1 MDQPITGGQFS
12 FDMLAA
18 SIRADSSDLRTFLD
32 VLATKL
38 EGSLP
43 GHVKVEREGGLLHKS
58 ERVRRLTVELG
69 DRVYQMEW
77 AQQSLHPAVGP
88 RGQAVSAV
96 SLDDWVG
103 ALWQDLREYS
113 RANAQGKTALD
124 QILSGSA
131 PPKSLSRPAEAA
143 SRIYWRPPETEIPE
157 GSSIE
162 VGADEAAV
170 FARRGQVLGTLGPG
184 SWTAD
189 VLNTPFLEDQRDQ
202 ESGSYLADL
211 LFVSTHDFPN
221 LPFGGMVDNVTDPES
236 GLAVGLRVFGDYA
249 LRVSD
254 PAVFATKL
262 AGELSSN
269 EEITHW
275 MREHLLRVFRT
286 EVVGLIEGG
295 NLPILGI
302 AAHTGDVE
310 KRTLDSLRDLIG
322 GYGMDIVEMANFTIS
337 MKDEDEATLKSFR
350 LENQRRG
357 ADPAAKKPAATKA
370 APATR
375 TGVKAARSQKCPE
388 CGTANPASA
397 HFCLNCGHSIATTV
411 TCPDCGVENPAAAR
425 FCTGCGRALG
435 AAEGARS

>member
-1 MDQPITGGQFS
+1 MNQPFTGGQFS

-58 ERVRRLTVELG
+58 ERVRRLSVELG

-77 AQQSLHPAVGP
+77 AQQSLHPLVGP
-88 RGQAVSAV
+88 RGQALSTV

-103 ALWQDLREYS
+103 GLWQDLREYS

-131 PPKSLSRPAEAA
+131 PPKSLSRPPEAA
-143 SRIYWRPPETEIPE
+143 NRIYWRSPETEIPE
-157 GSSIE
+157 GSAIE
-162 VGADEAAV
+162 VGAVETAV
-170 FARRGQVLGTLGPG
+170 FAGRGQVLGTLGPG

-202 ESGSYLADL
+202 ESGSYMADV
-211 LFVSTHDFPN
+211 LFISTRDFPN

-236 GLAVGLRVFGDYA
+236 GLAVGLRVFGDYT
-249 LRVSD
+249 LKVSN
-254 PAVFATKL
+254 PSVFATRL

-286 EVVGLIEGG
+286 EVVALIEAG

-302 AAHTGDVE
+302 AGHADEVE
-310 KRTLDSLRDLIG
+310 KRTRDSLRELSG
-322 GYGMDIVEMANFTIS
+322 GYGMEIVEMANFTIS

-357 ADPAAKKPAATKA
+357 AEPPAARAEVTKA
-370 APATR
+370 APATKTR
-375 TGVKAARSQKCPE
+375 KAAETQKCPE

-397 HFCLNCGHSIATTV
+397 RFCLNCGQSLVTTV
-411 TCPDCGVENPAAAR
+411 TCPDCGAENPAAAK